1 MKDDLDNMIMLYSYL
16 TIPST
21 ITTVCTGRHLC
32 KLVMHPHTS
41 MQIET
46 GLCHFS
52 VCILCCFTHT
62 VRDQGLNNSESVI
75 SVCCWLLFCLLVFS
89 YTDIVTNPVYHLSP
103 AGDAVYHY
111 AEVESKP
118 AQSIYHNYRTLEPD
132 SAYQEN
138 PLQYEV
144 PVPQQRNVHKSNEVG
159 KRETCL
165 RIMRPCIMNAYTFL
179 HIGICH
185 MLQLGTLRSNRGM

>member
-1 MKDDLDNMIMLYSYL
+1 MIMLYSYL

-32 KLVMHPHTS
+32 KLVMHPYTS

-62 VRDQGLNNSESVI
+62 VRDQGLNNSEALK
-75 SVCCWLLFCLLVFS
+75 CNLCMLLVVVLFP
-89 YTDIVTNPVYHLSP
+89 YKKHIVTNPVYHLSP
-103 AGDAVYHY
+103 AGEAVYHY

-118 AQSIYHNYRTLEPD
+118 TQSIYHNYHTLEPD

-144 PVPQQRNVHKSNEVG
+144 PVPQQHIVHKSNEVG
-159 KRETCL
+159 KRENSL
-165 RIMRPCIMNAYTFL
+165 RIMRLCI
-179 HIGICH
+179 
-185 MLQLGTLRSNRGM
+185 